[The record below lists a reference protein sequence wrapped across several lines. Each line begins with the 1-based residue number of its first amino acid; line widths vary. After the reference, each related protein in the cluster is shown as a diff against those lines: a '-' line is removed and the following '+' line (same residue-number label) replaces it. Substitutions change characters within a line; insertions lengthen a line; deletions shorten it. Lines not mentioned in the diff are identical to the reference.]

1 MYNFIVFYHRKSSSL
16 STISAVH
23 SSSLQF
29 PFWFY
34 GQEAGARM
42 LLHCCVL
49 LLLLPSLAKWQKTER
64 VGGEAVE
71 IGQLKRS
78 VPLLQSFGSCWFRL
92 WPLLLPPWD
101 GVGTGAQE
109 KWREGK
115 KHTEFH
121 TLSLGVR
128 HFLLFSRN

>member
-1 MYNFIVFYHRKSSSL
+1 
-16 STISAVH
+16 
-23 SSSLQF
+23 
-29 PFWFY
+29 
-34 GQEAGARM
+34 M

-64 VGGEAVE
+64 VGGSYRDWSIEE
-71 IGQLKRS
+71 E
-78 VPLLQSFGSCWFRL
+78 GSPSSEFW
-92 WPLLLPPWD
+92 LLLVLAVAFAAAATD
-101 GVGTGAQE
+101 GLGTGAQE

-128 HFLLFSRN
+128 HFLLLSWN